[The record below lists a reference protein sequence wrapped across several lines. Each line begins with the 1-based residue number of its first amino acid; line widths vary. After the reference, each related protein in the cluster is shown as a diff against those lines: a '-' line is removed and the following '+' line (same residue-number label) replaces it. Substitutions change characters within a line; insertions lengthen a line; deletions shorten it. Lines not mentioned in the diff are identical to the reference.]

1 MKKMLI
7 CAVTSLACVSAMA
20 QENLTIVTYGGSLAA
35 AQTKAAIKPFS
46 EKTGVKTTL
55 EDYSGGIAQ
64 LKAQVDTKNVTWDVV
79 DMELP
84 DAVRACN
91 AGLFERINPSKDLE
105 AGTGG
110 APVDVDFISG
120 AVTDCAVA
128 NIIWSTAVAYNVNAF
143 KGEQPATLKD
153 FFDLNKFPGKRG
165 LRKAPQG
172 TLEWALLADGVP
184 RNEVYSTLETE
195 AGIERA
201 FAKLDSIKS
210 QVIWWEA
217 GAQPPQ
223 LLADGQVVMTSAWNG
238 RIWTAQTQEKQ
249 PFKIIWD
256 GQLYDMDV
264 WAVPAGSKN
273 KARAMEFLK
282 FATSTPVL
290 AEQSKYIAYGPT
302 RKSSQA
308 LVSEEMKPHLPT
320 SSENFKTALQMNAE
334 WWGDHADELNERFN
348 AWLTK

>member
-1 MKKMLI
+1 MKKIFMGMAIGAL
-7 CAVTSLACVSAMA
+7 CGSAMA
-20 QENLTIVTYGGSLAA
+20 ADNLTIVTYGGSLSA

-64 LKAQVDTKNVTWDVV
+64 LKAQVDTKNVSWDVV

-84 DAVRACN
+84 DAIRACN
-91 AGLFERINPSKDLE
+91 AGLFERINPGKDLE
-105 AGTGG
+105 AGANG
-110 APVDVDFISG
+110 APPDVDFIPG

-128 NIIWSTAVAYNVNAF
+128 NIIWSTVVAYNANAF

-153 FFDLNKFPGKRG
+153 FFDLAKFPGKRG

-172 TLEWALLADGVP
+172 NLEWALMADGVP
-184 RNEVYSTLETE
+184 RERVYSTLETE
-195 AGIERA
+195 AGLERA
-201 FAKLDSIKS
+201 FAKLDTIKN
-210 QVIWWEA
+210 QVVWWEA

-223 LLADGQVVMTSAWNG
+223 LLADGQVAITSAWNG
-238 RIWTAQTQEKQ
+238 RIWAAQTQEKQ
-249 PFKIIWD
+249 PFKIVWD

-264 WAVPAGSKN
+264 WAVPAGTKN
-273 KARAMEFLK
+273 KIRAMEFLK
-282 FATSTPVL
+282 YATSTPVL

-308 LVSEEMKPHLPT
+308 LVSDEMKPHLPT
-320 SSENFKTALQMNAE
+320 SPENFKTAIQMNAE

-348 AWLTK
+348 AWLMK

>member
-1 MKKMLI
+1 MKKIFMGMALGAF
-7 CAVTSLACVSAMA
+7 CGSAMA
-20 QENLTIVTYGGSLAA
+20 ADNLTIVTYGATLTA

-64 LKAQVDTKNVTWDVV
+64 LKAQVDTKNVSWDVV

-84 DAVRACN
+84 DAIRACN
-91 AGLFERINPSKDLE
+91 AGLFERINPGKDLE
-105 AGTGG
+105 AGANG
-110 APVDVDFISG
+110 APPDVDFIPG

-128 NIIWSTAVAYNVNAF
+128 NIIWSTVVAYNANAF
-143 KGEQPATLKD
+143 KVEQPATLND
-153 FFDLNKFPGKRG
+153 FFDLAKFPGKRG

-172 TLEWALLADGVP
+172 NLEWALMADGVP
-184 RNEVYSTLETE
+184 RKNVYSTLETE
-195 AGIERA
+195 AGLERA
-201 FAKLDSIKS
+201 FAKLDTIKN
-210 QVIWWEA
+210 QVVWWEA

-223 LLADGQVVMTSAWNG
+223 LLADGQVTMTSAWNG
-238 RIWTAQTQEKQ
+238 RIWAAQIQEKQ
-249 PFKIIWD
+249 PFKIVWD

-264 WAVPAGSKN
+264 WAVPAGTKN
-273 KARAMEFLK
+273 KTRAMEFLK

-308 LVSEEMKPHLPT
+308 LVSDEMKPHLPT
-320 SSENFKTALQMNAE
+320 SPENFKTAIQMNAE

-348 AWLTK
+348 AWLMK

>member
-1 MKKMLI
+1 
-7 CAVTSLACVSAMA
+7 MA
-20 QENLTIVTYGGSLAA
+20 ADNLTIVTYGGSLSA

-64 LKAQVDTKNVTWDVV
+64 LKAQVDTKNASWDVV

-84 DAVRACN
+84 DAIRACN
-91 AGLFERINPSKDLE
+91 AGLFERINPGKDLE
-105 AGTGG
+105 AGANG
-110 APVDVDFISG
+110 APPDVDFIAG

-128 NIIWSTAVAYNVNAF
+128 NIIWSTVVAYNTNAF
-143 KGEQPATLKD
+143 KGEQPETLKD
-153 FFDLNKFPGKRG
+153 FFDLAKFPGKRG

-172 TLEWALLADGVP
+172 NLEWALMADGVP
-184 RNEVYSTLETE
+184 REKVYSTLETE
-195 AGIERA
+195 AGLERA
-201 FAKLDSIKS
+201 FAKLDTIKN
-210 QVIWWEA
+210 QVVWWEA

-223 LLADGQVVMTSAWNG
+223 LLADGQVAITSAWNG
-238 RIWTAQTQEKQ
+238 RIWAAQTQEKQ
-249 PFKIIWD
+249 PFKIVWD

-264 WAVPAGSKN
+264 WAVPAGTKN
-273 KARAMEFLK
+273 KTRAMEFLK

-290 AEQSKYIAYGPT
+290 AEQSKYIAYGQT

-308 LVSEEMKPHLPT
+308 LVSDEMKPHLPT
-320 SSENFKTALQMNAE
+320 SPENFKAAIQMNAE

-348 AWLTK
+348 AWLMK